1 MSNKPWLSPPDHPDY
16 YEWLRSK
23 KVNKPLRLIAS
34 TGASAVSQVI
44 NGRLIIDVPKAT
56 KEYRGRAIFSPVHR
70 SGWDIPATV
79 AAIAKAGFERPRPVS
94 RQQNFPN
101 RPVSWLM
108 HSLGAGAVD
117 RLNPSMKGIEL
128 AFGHFLEQDEVV
140 KLYSEGTRI
149 KEDVRVVHDVK
160 PTALM
165 LAAQHI
171 GTSVIA
177 MGIAGLASEDNKRPI
192 GSSVPTVIA
201 FSEPLEVPFAEGN
214 RRASFTTAR
223 ELTPLLYN
231 MMQSAQ
237 DRAYEI
243 RDEYLK

>member
-1 MSNKPWLSPPDHPDY
+1 
-16 YEWLRSK
+16 
-23 KVNKPLRLIAS
+23 
-34 TGASAVSQVI
+34 
-44 NGRLIIDVPKAT
+44 
-56 KEYRGRAIFSPVHR
+56 
-70 SGWDIPATV
+70 
-79 AAIAKAGFERPRPVS
+79 
-94 RQQNFPN
+94 
-101 RPVSWLM
+101 M

-117 RLNPSMKGIEL
+117 RSNPNMKGIEL
-128 AFGHFLEQDEVV
+128 AFGHFLEQEEVV

-177 MGIAGLASEDNKRPI
+177 MGIAGLASEDKKRPI
-192 GSSVPTVIA
+192 GFGVPTVIA
-201 FSEPLEVPFAEGN
+201 FSEPIEVPFAEGS
-214 RRASFTTAR
+214 RRASFATAR
-223 ELTPLLYN
+223 ELTPLLYT